1 MPVFSYRARDA
12 QGQLVDDTL
21 TYETEAALREF
32 LRGRNLFVIDV
43 REARRG
49 RNTRAVRTGDLIVT
63 VRQLRTMLNAG
74 MPLVQGLDALAQ
86 QTTDGNLEEV
96 LKQIARS
103 VRHGASLGDAFG
115 DHPGVFPPL
124 LIALIRSG
132 ELGGRLPDTLQ
143 EAARQLE
150 QQLEIRQKVIN
161 ALAYP
166 MFTLGATVLTVL
178 FMLVF
183 VVPVFKQIYR
193 DLKAPLPVVTQ
204 LLVDIANALLTYG
217 WLMALGVAALGMW
230 GARYARSPK
239 GRLQVDRFKLRV
251 PLFGVLFLKSAS
263 ANFTGSLAGL
273 LESGL
278 PLAKAL
284 SAAGDVCGNSA
295 IGDVAKDAASRV
307 MTGRTLSDALGETE
321 ILPLL
326 VVKMIAV
333 GEQVGTLPH
342 VLREVNSSYLVEVDY
357 TMKRLLGL
365 IEPIMVLLVA
375 MIVGFVLVAL
385 YYPIFNLGNAF
396 LGGG

>member
-1 MPVFSYRARDA
+1 MPLYNYRARDA
-12 QGQLVDDTL
+12 QGQLIDDTL
-21 TYETEAALREF
+21 SYETELGLREF
-32 LRGRNLFVIDV
+32 LRGRNLFVIDI
-43 REARRG
+43 RESRKG
-49 RNTRAVRTGDLIVT
+49 RNTRAVRASDLIVT

-74 MPLVQGLDALAQ
+74 MPLVQGMDALAQ
-86 QTTDGNLEEV
+86 QTMDPNLQEV
-96 LKQIARS
+96 LKQISRS

-132 ELGGRLPDTLQ
+132 EMGGRLPDTLQ

-150 QQLEIRQKVIN
+150 QQLEVRQKLLN

-166 MFTLGATVLTVL
+166 VFTLVATLVTVL
-178 FMLVF
+178 FMLIF
-183 VVPVFKQIYR
+183 VVPVFKQIYK
-193 DLKAPLPVVTQ
+193 DLKAPLPAVTQ
-204 LLVDIANALLTYG
+204 LLVDIANLLLSYG
-217 WLMALGVAALGMW
+217 WLMAIGCLALGIW
-230 GARYARSPK
+230 CARYSRTPA
-239 GRLQVDRFKLRV
+239 GRRRFDRWKLRI
-251 PLFGVLFLKSAS
+251 PLLGVLFLKSAS
-263 ANFTGSLAGL
+263 ANLTGSLAGL

-278 PLAKAL
+278 PLSKAL
-284 SAAGDVCGNSA
+284 IAAGDVCGNTA
-295 IGDVAKDAASRV
+295 VGDVVKEAAARV
-307 MTGRTLSDALGETE
+307 MTGRTLSDALSETDT
-321 ILPLL
+321 LPLL

-342 VLREVNSSYLVEVDY
+342 VLREVNSSFVMDVDY

-365 IEPIMVLLVA
+365 IEPIMVLFVA